1 MLRFY
6 KTKIIKKP
14 VGSAIEHILP
24 AFEGKVITNV
34 YDITT
39 DGDFRLFVVDCTDE
53 ENRVNIAL
61 SGVSELSL
69 EDAVA
74 LAAQFQPARKIMTF
88 NPETRTA
95 EEQDIPELDLKVYL
109 S

>member
-6 KTKIIKKP
+6 KVKIIKRP

-39 DGDFRLFVVDCTDE
+39 DGDFRLFIVDCSDE
-53 ENRVNIAL
+53 ENRANIAL
-61 SGVSELSL
+61 GGVNELSR
-69 EDAVA
+69 EDAIA
-74 LAAQFQPARKIMTF
+74 TAAQFQPARKIRTF
-88 NPETRTA
+88 NPETKNE